1 MLKFFKNILTQNI
14 REEHD
19 TTVVEDELQLATCM
33 LLLEIAQAD
42 GIIQPQEEVQ
52 IQTVMQKRFSLSEA
66 DSDKLIE
73 KARELQT
80 ESLDIYPVATMI
92 NRYWPTE
99 EKCRLLENI
108 WQIVYA
114 DGILDQHEDHLMHK
128 LGTLLQLSHRQ
139 LIDAKLEAKQAIEHL
154 H

>member
-19 TTVVEDELQLATCM
+19 TAAVEDELQLATCM
-33 LLLEIAQAD
+33 LLLEVAQAD
-42 GIIQPQEEVQ
+42 GTIQPQEELQ
-52 IQTVMQKRFSLSEA
+52 IQAVIQKRFSLSEA
-66 DSDKLIE
+66 NSDKLIE
-73 KARELQT
+73 QARELQT
-80 ESLDIYPVATMI
+80 ESLDIYPVATLI
-92 NRYWPTE
+92 NRHWPTE

-139 LIDAKLEAKQAIEHL
+139 LIDTKLQAKQTIS
-154 H
+154 

>member
-19 TTVVEDELQLATCM
+19 TATVEDELQLATCM

-73 KARELQT
+73 QARELQT

-92 NRYWPTE
+92 NRHWPTE

-114 DGILDQHEDHLMHK
+114 DGIMDQHEDHLMHK

-139 LIDAKLEAKQAIEHL
+139 LIDAKFEAKKSIT
-154 H
+154 

>member
-1 MLKFFKNILTQNI
+1 MLKLFKNILTQNI
-14 REEHD
+14 REEED
-19 TTVVEDELQLATCM
+19 TATVEDELQLATCM
-33 LLLEIAQAD
+33 LLLEVAQAD
-42 GIIQPQEEVQ
+42 GTIQPQEELQ
-52 IQTVMQKRFSLSEA
+52 IQTIIRKRFSLSDA

-80 ESLDIYPVATMI
+80 ESLDIYPVATLI
-92 NRYWPTE
+92 NRHWPTE

-114 DGILDQHEDHLMHK
+114 DGILEQHEDHLMHK

-139 LIDAKLEAKQAIEHL
+139 LIDAKLQAKQAIR
-154 H
+154 